1 MTFKKMGKS
10 YLEAPTR
17 ITIPK
22 PPKNYQRHG
31 TKGSRQ
37 GLGKVIQVRDK
48 NVVKNQSETKNA
60 RCH

>member
-48 NVVKNQSETKNA
+48 RIA
-60 RCH
+60 RGES

>member
-48 NVVKNQSETKNA
+48 RIA
-60 RCH
+60 RCES